1 MQFFK
6 IDSPII
12 FYLKKKIIDVK
23 IIGGLI
29 IVTLIAV
36 SALAIVMIIVNNFT
50 K

>member
-36 SALAIVMIIVNNFT
+36 SALAIVMMIVNTFT